1 MTAKAGA
8 LVDSPVR
15 WRGPCSSSP
24 GINRPVTAGRG
35 TVKNLAEQQAAYGET
50 WAASVLKKGAMT
62 KTLTK
67 TFWPRRVA
75 EGFKR
80 VAWGASVLSLGRN
93 GAVWSVRPFV
103 EAQTHRHEHR
113 SRNKWGGDRYAD
125 PRKGSR
131 AGAKCGA
138 RSQQGIRCSADTQ
151 VQVEAPFEYAER
163 LASLLRRQQ
172 EIEDELDL
180 TRQPGTESP

>member
-1 MTAKAGA
+1 
-8 LVDSPVR
+8 
-15 WRGPCSSSP
+15 
-24 GINRPVTAGRG
+24 VTAGRG

-113 SRNKWGGDRYAD
+113 SRNKWGGKRNA
-125 PRKGSR
+125 
-131 AGAKCGA
+131 
-138 RSQQGIRCSADTQ
+138 
-151 VQVEAPFEYAER
+151 APFGLRDKLTSGGGER
-163 LASLLRRQQ
+163 AAVL
-172 EIEDELDL
+172 
-180 TRQPGTESP
+180 

>member
-1 MTAKAGA
+1 MPHGFGGA
-8 LVDSPVR
+8 
-15 WRGPCSSSP
+15 
-24 GINRPVTAGRG
+24 
-35 TVKNLAEQQAAYGET
+35 ET
-50 WAASVLKKGAMT
+50 
-62 KTLTK
+62 
-67 TFWPRRVA
+67 
-75 EGFKR
+75 
-80 VAWGASVLSLGRN
+80 N
-93 GAVWSVRPFV
+93 
-103 EAQTHRHEHR
+103 RHEHR

-163 LASLLRRQQ
+163 LASLVRRQQ

-180 TRQPGTESP
+180 TKSHAPGGLDGKQNEASPENGAPGNPEPEVPDLG